1 MENELRCP
9 LCTSVVEVINWP
21 FGENLVCC
29 RTINCLASMPRSGWQ
44 NLRDRMDASNALAT
58 IGNVTSTYIE
68 IPHFGLNN
76 PGFLT
81 ISVVLE
87 EDMLKED
94 IWKLQEYDGPRVP
107 GRVLSTHT
115 TLAEAI
121 VAAAAYKEREREQAD
136 ANNIPFYDVEIGEYD
151 TGPEPDYWNDGSFLN
166 E

>member
-1 MENELRCP
+1 MEETLRCP
-9 LCTSVVEVINWP
+9 LCTCAVDFISWP

-29 RTINCLASMPRSGWQ
+29 GTPNCLASMPRSAWQ

-58 IGNVTSTYIE
+58 IGKVTSTYIE

-107 GRVLSTHT
+107 GRVLSSHT
-115 TLAEAI
+115 SLSGAI
-121 VAAAAYKEREREQAD
+121 IAAAKFKEEEREHAD
-136 ANNIPFYDVEIGEYD
+136 ADVTFYSDLEVGEHD
-151 TGPEPDYWNDGSFLN
+151 AGPEPDYWNEGSFLN